1 MSSPKNAK
9 FFYFFLAPCI
19 TATLMF
25 FKNSNIFGPQSNFL
39 RNLITASQ
47 KNYLCDKSG
56 SDLLDKYKTDFYEE
70 SIKKKSLTDSQK
82 AIIVFARDD
91 SYSNIKPFVKKCA
104 IFIVFIVLDIIL
116 LGLWISY
123 CGCCCC
129 KCCLF
134 GAPSPSKTCSWIFFV
149 VAVICNLLVIAFS
162 ITVIILLSPL
172 FKRINGLGCSALQ
185 ALDHARY
192 GLAPDYTN
200 RAKEWIGVVAL
211 MDTLTAS
218 LGNIQ
223 NQGSLF
229 DGIDNAGPIFNEV
242 CPEEYATLKND
253 TLSLKLLAVDSL
265 NVLAEQLVNLQNY
278 KNIYDYAE
286 KNIAEDI
293 YDIIKDHANKWVIRL
308 YKSFFIL
315 SLIFGILG
323 LGILIIFLCNNNKCL
338 RIV

>member
-9 FFYFFLAPCI
+9 FFYFFLALCI

-47 KNYLCDKSG
+47 KNYLCDKSS

-82 AIIVFARDD
+82 AIIDFFRDD
-91 SYSNIKPFVKKCA
+91 SYSNIKPFVKLCA

-162 ITVIILLSPL
+162 ITAIILLSPF
-172 FKRINGLGCSALQ
+172 FKRINGLGCSTLQ
-185 ALDHARY
+185 TLDHARY
-192 GLAPDYTN
+192 GLAPDYKN
-200 RAKEWIGVVAL
+200 RARELTIMPRKTSQKIF
-211 MDTLTAS
+211 MTL
-218 LGNIQ
+218 
-223 NQGSLF
+223 
-229 DGIDNAGPIFNEV
+229 
-242 CPEEYATLKND
+242 
-253 TLSLKLLAVDSL
+253 
-265 NVLAEQLVNLQNY
+265 
-278 KNIYDYAE
+278 
-286 KNIAEDI
+286 
-293 YDIIKDHANKWVIRL
+293 
-308 YKSFFIL
+308 
-315 SLIFGILG
+315 
-323 LGILIIFLCNNNKCL
+323 
-338 RIV
+338 